1 MLNFEQALSLAEPY
15 HCRVQKSIGGE
26 WPSLAEDMLEYCKIH
41 GNCETWPQI
50 DGVKKICLDNL
61 HTAIKLD
68 SCLIYS
74 FGLADDWTFE
84 ELMANLGCKV
94 TQVLLNKKSKQISYI
109 IKSLHKLTL

>member
-1 MLNFEQALSLAEPY
+1 MFLSKMMLNFEQALSLAEPY

-61 HTAIKLD
+61 YTAIKLD
-68 SCLIYS
+68 SCLVYS

-94 TQVLLNKKSKQISYI
+94 TRF
-109 IKSLHKLTL
+109 T